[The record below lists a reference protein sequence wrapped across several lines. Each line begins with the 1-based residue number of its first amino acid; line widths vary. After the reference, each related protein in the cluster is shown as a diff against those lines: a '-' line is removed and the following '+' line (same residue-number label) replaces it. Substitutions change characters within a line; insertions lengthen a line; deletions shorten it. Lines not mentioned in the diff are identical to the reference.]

1 MILASVQD
9 KDLNLDL
16 KKISETTHNEAKA
29 VVTLPMPFDLGCYVH
44 FDSRILEDL
53 WTSYDIQIQ
62 RQCVLLTKCILQT
75 SRVSFPPCLWS
86 IEICFSTY
94 SLLHLCPPR
103 KKKLRNELRIQDRQD
118 QLRQSQGFRSSCLT
132 DVQVAIRVAKVTLLI
147 KLLNINEKQA

>member
-1 MILASVQD
+1 M
-9 KDLNLDL
+9 NLSG
-16 KKISETTHNEAKA
+16 KITITVK
-29 VVTLPMPFDLGCYVH
+29 
-44 FDSRILEDL
+44 
-53 WTSYDIQIQ
+53 TSYDIQIQ

-132 DVQVAIRVAKVTLLI
+132 DVHVAIRVAKVTLLI
-147 KLLNINEKQA
+147 KLLNSGAPCAREAP

>member
-1 MILASVQD
+1 M
-9 KDLNLDL
+9 NLSG
-16 KKISETTHNEAKA
+16 KIT
-29 VVTLPMPFDLGCYVH
+29 VTVK
-44 FDSRILEDL
+44 
-53 WTSYDIQIQ
+53 TSYDIQIQ

-132 DVQVAIRVAKVTLLI
+132 DVHVAIRVAKVTLLI